1 VWNKMRR
8 ILQASLTIAV
18 ATVMIGF
25 AAIQARA
32 DRVVDVISVSAALDS
47 QSSSTM
53 NASFSV
59 KSVSSS
65 QSTEIVVRRGGNLQT
80 TLAPGVNTPAA
91 TVPEPASMLLFGT
104 GLLGAAAAI
113 RRHRRMTK

>member
-1 VWNKMRR
+1 MRR
-8 ILQASLTIAV
+8 VLQASLTIAV

-32 DRVVDVISVSAALDS
+32 DRVVDVISVSAALGS

-53 NASFSV
+53 SASFSV
-59 KSVSSS
+59 KSASNS
-65 QSTEIVVRRGGNLQT
+65 QSTETFARRGGNLQT
-80 TLAPGVNTPAA
+80 TLAPGGNTPTA
-91 TVPEPASMLLFGT
+91 VPEPASMLLLGM